1 VARVILS
8 ADMQRYTDGIR
19 EITVSAGK
27 YRDLVT
33 ELLQRFPGMNEAI
46 VAKHALAI
54 DGIII
59 QTPLLETFGE
69 DSELVFVARIAG
81 G

>member
-1 VARVILS
+1 VPGVILS
-8 ADMQRYTDGIR
+8 SDLLRYTNGAR
-19 EITVSAGK
+19 EITVSASS
-27 YRDLVT
+27 YRDLVA
-33 ELLQRFPGMNEAI
+33 ELLQRFPTMTEAI
-46 VAKHALAI
+46 IAKHALAI

-59 QTPLLETFGE
+59 QTPLLETFKP

>member
-1 VARVILS
+1 MARVILS

-19 EITVSAGK
+19 EITVAAGK

-33 ELLQRFPGMNEAI
+33 ELLQRFRGMNEAI